1 MQLEKYNLEKSKS
14 EDVFYFMSEGTKN
27 ILKIVKYDLIPNPQ
41 DYLLPEG
48 VELYNLGFGD
58 VLNNLETNEE
68 YLSDSARSNNGDK
81 LKVLNTVASTV
92 LLLFEKYPNAFIYVS
107 GNSPSRNREYRIG
120 ISKIHSKIIQEFDI
134 AGLLK
139 DEDEFYYWED
149 FEQNKNYYAFLMK
162 KK

>member
-1 MQLEKYNLEKSKS
+1 MQLDRYNLEKSKS
-14 EDVFYFMSEGTKN
+14 EDVFYFISEGAKN

-41 DYLLPEG
+41 DYLLPDG

-58 VLNNLETNEE
+58 VLNNVETNEE
-68 YLSDSARSNNGDK
+68 YFSDSERSNNGDK

-92 LLLFEKYPNAFIYVS
+92 LIFFKNHPDAFIYVS

-120 ISKIHSKIIQEFDI
+120 INKIHSEIMQEFDI
-134 AGLLK
+134 AGLLQ

-149 FEQNKNYYAFLMK
+149 YEPNKNYYAFLTK